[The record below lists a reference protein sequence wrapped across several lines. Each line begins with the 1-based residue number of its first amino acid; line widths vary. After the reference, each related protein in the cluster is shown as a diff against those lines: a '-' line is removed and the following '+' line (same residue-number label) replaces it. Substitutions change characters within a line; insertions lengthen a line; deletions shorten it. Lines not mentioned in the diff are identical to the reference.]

1 MSYAITD
8 VITAFNTKLRA
19 TGVFGRVYDSPPD
32 TAPSNSGDLPCA
44 IPIIQSATGRYQAQN
59 YYRKEYQLDY
69 LLLIQ
74 PYSGKLATIDA
85 RSLTI
90 VDPVLEI
97 GQNVKLG
104 DNVNITHLGTGVEDA
119 PLISLTYGSLTWAG
133 VDYIG
138 FTLTFG
144 VTIKRSLVAVV

>member
-32 TAPSNSGDLPCA
+32 AAPSNSGDLPCA

-59 YYRKEYQLDY
+59 YYRKEYQLEY

-85 RSLTI
+85 RALTI

-104 DNVNITHLGTGVEDA
+104 DPTITHLGTGVEDA
-119 PLISLTYGSLTWAG
+119 PLISLDYGPLVWAG

-138 FTLTFG
+138 FTLSFG